1 MDTSALYG
9 SLCMDNSA
17 IYGPYTGHA
26 HGHFR
31 PLRVS
36 MHGQFRVRVALYKPR
51 TLTTPAST
59 GIYTRTIPCQWSLY
73 RPCANESLELW
84 ENENES
90 LELWKV
96 HHFP

>member
-1 MDTSALYG
+1 
-9 SLCMDNSA
+9 
-17 IYGPYTGHA
+17 
-26 HGHFR
+26 
-31 PLRVS
+31 

-51 TLTTPAST
+51 TLTIPAST

-90 LELWKV
+90 LELWNV